1 MTIKILLYFLSCVVF
16 YLLTIPTV
24 WPHPALSRPL
34 ILSPLR
40 ARWWCWLAAG
50 TRQTGSSCVCSPP
63 SGDSWKRAL
72 SITPSNLPGA
82 ILKRTEVLARGWPP
96 WVMCQIWTRSRAFRR
111 GRHIESGTCFI
122 SIFFNLFFYLPKTVQ
137 SSCEY
142 KWPCGAGDEMMCA
155 VEKLCADFV
164 VFVLF
169 CL

>member
-1 MTIKILLYFLSCVVF
+1 MMIKTLLYFILCRILF
-16 YLLTIPTV
+16 AHCPYAV

-34 ILSPLR
+34 ILSPPW

-50 TRQTGSSCVCSPP
+50 TRQSGSSCVCSPP

-82 ILKRTEVLARGWPP
+82 ILKRAEVLARGWPP
-96 WVMCQIWTRSRAFRR
+96 WVMCQIWTRRRAFRR
-111 GRHIESGTCFI
+111 RRHIESETFFI
-122 SIFFNLFFYLPKTVQ
+122 SFFFFFTSPKTAQ

-142 KWPCGAGDEMMCA
+142 KWPCGAADEMMCA
-155 VEKLCADFV
+155 LEKLCADFV